1 MKVRAV
7 VNGVSFY
14 TNSAQIIRGVGDFS
28 GVNIAVRQVYDRM
41 LAENV
46 AGLATTIHLYDYKM
60 TKQSFD
66 VQLSRTGI

>member
-14 TNSAQIIRGVGDFS
+14 TNSSQIKRGVGDFS
-28 GVNIAVRQVYDRM
+28 DVNLAVEQVYERM

-60 TKQSFD
+60 QKKSFD